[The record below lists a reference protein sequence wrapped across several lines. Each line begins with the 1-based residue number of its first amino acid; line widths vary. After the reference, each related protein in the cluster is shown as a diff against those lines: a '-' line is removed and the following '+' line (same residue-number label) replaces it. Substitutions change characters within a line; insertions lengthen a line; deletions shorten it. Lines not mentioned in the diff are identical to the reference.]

1 MRDDLKE
8 TPSVRN
14 FIGVFTPKVVDAG
27 NEFTAVASVRQSNL
41 VGHPKGS

>member
-1 MRDDLKE
+1 MRDDLKQ

-14 FIGVFTPKVVDAG
+14 FVGVIRTKVVHAG

-41 VGHPKGS
+41 VGHPKGG